1 MQKYVVYYN
10 PLSAN
15 GKGKEEAQ
23 KIEEFLKN
31 SEFTYEDATQ
41 AGDEAEL
48 LKKLPEDVIPV
59 FTGGDGTVNFVV
71 NAIKKSGT
79 KRPVWFFPAGSGNDF
94 CRDIGREK
102 NPAPFEINEY
112 VDHLPSVTVQ
122 GKTMYFVDNVGAGID
137 GYCCEESD
145 RLKSIG
151 KHQSYQMIA
160 VKGLLGKWNPVDAKV
175 TVDGVTREYK
185 KIYMA
190 PVMFG
195 RYYGGGI
202 KIAPS
207 QERKNPDHKVTN
219 VVAWAKNRLQG
230 VFLFLS
236 ILMGNAEK
244 LTKNIEFHE
253 GYDVKVEFSPA
264 VAVQIDGETFTNV
277 TEYEVHADRS

>member
-23 KIEEFLKN
+23 KIEEFLKDG
-31 SEFTYEDATQ
+31 EFTYEDATK
-41 AGDEAEL
+41 GTPLTDLIE
-48 LKKLPEDVIPV
+48 KLPEGVIPV

-71 NAIKKSGT
+71 NAMMKAKT
-79 KRPVWFFPAGSGNDF
+79 TRPVWFFPAGSGNDF

-102 NPAPFEINEY
+102 DPSPFEINEY
-112 VDHLPSVTVQ
+112 VDHLPTVTVQ

-160 VKGLLGKWNPVDAKV
+160 VKGLLGKWDPVDAKV

-207 QERKNPDHKVTN
+207 QDRKNPDHKVTN
-219 VVAWAKNRLQG
+219 VVAWAKNRLSG
-230 VFLFLS
+230 VRLFLS
-236 ILMGNAEK
+236 ILMGKAEK
-244 LTKNIEFHE
+244 LTKNVEYHT
-253 GYDVKVEFSPA
+253 GYDIKVEFSPA

-277 TEYEVHADRS
+277 TEYEVHAARP

>member
-1 MQKYVVYYN
+1 MQKYIVYYN

-23 KIEEFLKN
+23 KIEAFMKDC
-31 SEFTYEDATQ
+31 EFTYEDATK
-41 AGDEAEL
+41 AGDQAEL
-48 LKKLPEDVIPV
+48 LKNLPEDVIPV
-59 FTGGDGTVNFVV
+59 FTGGDGTVNFVA
-71 NAIKKSGT
+71 NAMMKSGT
-79 KRPVWFFPAGSGNDF
+79 KRKVMYFPAGSGNDF
-94 CRDIGREK
+94 QRDIGRDK
-102 NPAPFEINEY
+102 DPAPFELNEY
-112 VDHLPSVTVQ
+112 IDHLPKVTVQ
-122 GKTMYFVDNVGAGID
+122 GETMYFVDNDGAGID

-160 VKGLLGKWNPVDAKV
+160 VKGLLGAWKPVDAKV

-185 KIYMA
+185 RIYMA

-207 QERKNPDHKVTN
+207 QDRKNPNHKVTN
-219 VVAWAKNRLQG
+219 VVAWAPNRLSG
-230 VFLFLS
+230 VALFLS

-244 LTKNIEFHE
+244 LKKNLEFHE

>member
-1 MQKYVVYYN
+1 MQKYIVYYN

-15 GKGKEEAQ
+15 GAGKEEAQ
-23 KIEEFLKN
+23 KIEQYLKGC
-31 SEFTYEDATQ
+31 EITYEDATKE
-41 AGDEAEL
+41 ADEADL
-48 LKKLPEDVIPV
+48 LRKVPEDVIPV
-59 FTGGDGTVNFVV
+59 FTGGDGSVNFLV
-71 NAIKKSGT
+71 NAMMKAGT

-102 NPAPFEINEY
+102 DPSPFEINEY
-112 VDHLPSVTVQ
+112 VDHLPRVTVQ

-160 VKGLLGKWNPVDAKV
+160 VKGLLGAWKPVDAKV

-202 KIAPS
+202 
-207 QERKNPDHKVTN
+207 
-219 VVAWAKNRLQG
+219 
-230 VFLFLS
+230 
-236 ILMGNAEK
+236 
-244 LTKNIEFHE
+244 
-253 GYDVKVEFSPA
+253 
-264 VAVQIDGETFTNV
+264 
-277 TEYEVHADRS
+277 